1 MQENNIGNLVF
12 AVKQDGGFDVETPAG
27 VVRVTLSRIGHER
40 TQVCVSAPKCLKII
54 RHDVAKKAA
63 S

>member
-1 MQENNIGNLVF
+1 MQNNNIGNLVF
-12 AVKQDGGFDVETPAG
+12 AVKQDGGFNIETPAG
-27 VVRVTLSRIGHER
+27 IVRVTLTRIGSER
-40 TQVCVSAPKCLKII
+40 TQVCVSAPKSLKIT